1 MVCKVLHNNNPKNP
15 SAVQDNS
22 NDDENN
28 NSDKNTNNDGND
40 KDEYENKNVEDIIDK
55 DRSILVDA
63 NENKESRVVPF
74 GFSGR
79 RL

>member
-1 MVCKVLHNNNPKNP
+1 VLSNTYMM
-15 SAVQDNS
+15 QRDNS

-40 KDEYENKNVEDIIDK
+40 KDEYENKNKNDDDIINK
-55 DRSILVDA
+55 DRSIFVDED
-63 NENKESRVVPF
+63 ENKESRVVPF

-79 RL
+79 RLW